1 MAAYTATGTR
11 AAGGKGHEPGADPP
25 VPEMSGPVAGAGSPR
40 RREQEAALA
49 ERVGSWLAWSMFL
62 MAFWVVLDYSFSLA
76 ELLVGAGVAALSAF
90 LVELVLYQAA
100 SEFRIRIKWLLHT
113 FRLPRQVLR
122 DTVTVLVV
130 LWRRLIS
137 GQQPASGFVEIPTA
151 WGEESALG
159 KTRRALLVAATSV
172 APNTLALGIDPE
184 REVLVA
190 HQLVVEQPPKAR
202 R

>member
-1 MAAYTATGTR
+1 
-11 AAGGKGHEPGADPP
+11 
-25 VPEMSGPVAGAGSPR
+25 MSGPVAGVGSPR
-40 RREQEAALA
+40 RRQQEAALA
-49 ERVGSWLAWSMFL
+49 ERVRSWLAWSMFL
-62 MAFWVVLDYSFSLA
+62 LAFWVVLDYSFSLA

-90 LVELVLYQAA
+90 VVELVQYQAA
-100 SEFRIRIKWLLHT
+100 SEFRIRIKWVGHA

-130 LWRRLIS
+130 LWRRVIS
-137 GQQPASGFVEIPTA
+137 GQQPASGFVEMHNA
-151 WGEESALG
+151 WGDESALG
-159 KTRRALLVAATSV
+159 TTRRALLVAAASV

-184 REVLVA
+184 RDVLVA

>member
-1 MAAYTATGTR
+1 
-11 AAGGKGHEPGADPP
+11 
-25 VPEMSGPVAGAGSPR
+25 
-40 RREQEAALA
+40 
-49 ERVGSWLAWSMFL
+49 MFL
-62 MAFWVVLDYSFSLA
+62 MAFWVVLDYSLSLA
-76 ELLVGAGVAALSAF
+76 ELLVGAGVAALSAL

-100 SEFRIRIKWLLHT
+100 SEFRIRIKWVAHA
-113 FRLPRQVLR
+113 FRLPRQLLH

-137 GQQPASGFVEIPTA
+137 GQQPSSGFVEMPKA
-151 WGEESALG
+151 WGVESALG
-159 KTRRALLVAATSV
+159 TTRRALLVAATSV

-184 REVLVA
+184 RDVLVV